1 METITERIANLETAI
16 FLLECTDHWTT
27 ADYRRYSELNEELRR
42 LKAQA

>member
-1 METITERIANLETAI
+1 MENIAQQIEKLETAI

-27 ADYRRYSELNEELRR
+27 ADYKRYSELNAELRR